1 MTDPSEA
8 SPQEAAPAHD
18 LVAGWPV
25 VVRIP
30 VQWGEMDA
38 YGHVNNTVFFRYFES
53 ARVRYLERCGFT
65 ESWERDRVGAILH
78 STDCR
83 FRRALTYPDE
93 VLAAARA
100 GTVEEDRFTMDYR
113 VVSLSAHA
121 VAGEGSGLIV
131 SFDYEAERKAPIP
144 PDVREGIERLEQ
156 GAGEEDGEGGAGG
169 GEEPRG

>member
-1 MTDPSEA
+1 MTDPFET
-8 SPQEAAPAHD
+8 PLHEDAPAHD

-100 GTVEEDRFTMDYR
+100 ETVEEDRFEMAYR
-113 VVSLSAHA
+113 VVSLSAGA
-121 VAGEGSGLIV
+121 VAAEGSGLIV
-131 SFDYEAERKAPIP
+131 SFDYEAERKTPIP
-144 PDVREGIERLEQ
+144 PDVRRGIERLEEEAS
-156 GAGEEDGEGGAGG
+156 GADNEGTGGDGSDPDG
-169 GEEPRG
+169 